1 MSNKHDVRDYLHDIV
16 DAIDDIMQF
25 TQGIAFEQF
34 QSDKK
39 TVYAVVRCLEVIGEA
54 VKKIPKA
61 QKDKYPDIPW
71 REIADMRNKLIHE
84 YFGVDVDVL
93 WDTVQE
99 DIDQVKQAAIKM
111 LEA

>member
-16 DAIDDIMQF
+16 GAIDDIMQF
-25 TQGIAFEQF
+25 TQGITFEQF

-61 QKDKYPDIPW
+61 QKDKYPGIPW
-71 REIADMRNKLIHE
+71 QEIAGMRNKLIHE

-93 WDTVQE
+93 WDTVQA